1 MSFENRLSS
10 AIELL
15 EKCIWNSSISNEEDA
30 KKSGTECIKV
40 LNSTRIESL
49 TSEQKWQLAAVSNFI
64 LENFRNKQFKLTAT
78 EKVLWICSKLVY
90 SPTKVEYYFPIITF
104 NDKLTSGQFS
114 PIVQEDDLRLPANAE
129 ATFRSFVFE
138 DWSTNGIHELCQ
150 DLVDNCSFVSAMLS
164 LAKIDPSYFLT
175 LVHPNHNSENY
186 TICLYFNGTIR
197 RVNVKNSFPQ
207 VSDRA
212 RNLTVKSNSN
222 ENLHWPAIIE
232 KAYLIVLGGDYDTS
246 GSNLALDVFM
256 LNKNW
261 IPEVLPIKYDTK
273 QLTKL
278 APLFHQKG
286 VLLGL
291 GTGKMSEAL
300 SKKSGLIS
308 QHDYVIEDI
317 NDKIS
322 LRNTWASETSLR
334 EVSISMEDLTFFS
347 YLYINWDISK
357 MFRYTA
363 NTIRVFRTPQI
374 KQIHH
379 LPQYSLC
386 NPNSVS
392 EEVWI
397 LLECHIPSPE
407 FNVTSEIYETDIGEQ
422 VMMPNQYNCAF
433 KNTSNSQVTL
443 LKFNMLPKASYT
455 MVLHFNQTVN
465 VSMHLYNNIS
475 SQFNFKKAQPKRPL
489 RFLES
494 SLWSTH
500 KIADG
505 VEGARG
511 GGNWSMP
518 TYIYNPQF
526 DLVVEKDTRVDLAL
540 YSEHGIYV
548 NIDVFHSDSS
558 DTGSSIRLFDPS
570 KLIFQDKYSH
580 ECQVQSLLL
589 LSGTYKVVISNYQN
603 TAGNY
608 FFHVFANAEITVK
621 QIIPLLGI
629 FLRRLVLQW
638 NQSNRIKIYFDVE
651 SYNSKMTIHLSATDS
666 NSSSA
671 YRPSIR
677 GSIFDSKTLLGILLN
692 EEWCDLPYG
701 NFIDITL
708 ESPGRYVLLV
718 ERFEQGSGS
727 CMIQIGC
734 SNQFTVVGW

>member
-1 MSFENRLSS
+1 MSFESRLSL
-10 AIELL
+10 AVELL
-15 EKCIWNSSISNEEDA
+15 EKSIWNTSISNEGDA
-30 KKSGTECIKV
+30 KKSGKACINV

-49 TSEQKWQLAAVSNFI
+49 TSEQKLKLAAVSNFI
-64 LENFRNKQFKLTAT
+64 LENPRHKLTAS
-78 EKVLWICSKLVY
+78 EKLLWICSKLVY

-104 NDKLTSGQFS
+104 NDKLTSRHF
-114 PIVQEDDLRLPANAE
+114 PVMVQEDNLRLPANAV
-129 ATFRSFVFE
+129 AIFKSLVFE

-164 LAKIDPSYFLT
+164 LARIDPTYFLT
-175 LVHPNHNSENY
+175 LVHPNHNSEYY
-186 TICLYFNGTIR
+186 TVRLYFNGTFR
-197 RVNVKNSFPQ
+197 RINVKNSFPQ

-212 RNLTVKSNSN
+212 RNLTVKSVSN
-222 ENLHWPAIIE
+222 EDLHWPAIIE

-256 LNKNW
+256 LNKHW
-261 IPEVLPIKYDTK
+261 VPEVLPIKYDTQ
-273 QLTKL
+273 QLTML
-278 APLFHQKG
+278 APLFHQKE

-291 GTGKMSEAL
+291 GTAKMSEAL
-300 SKKSGLIS
+300 STKTGLIS

-317 NDKIS
+317 TDRIH
-322 LRNTWASETSLR
+322 LRNTWTSETSQR
-334 EVSISMEDLTFFS
+334 QFSISMEHLTYFS

-357 MFRYTA
+357 MFKYTA
-363 NTIRVFRTPQI
+363 STIRVFQPPQI

-379 LPQYSLC
+379 FPQYSLC

-407 FNVTSEIYETDIGEQ
+407 FNVTSEIYETDVGEQ
-422 VMMPNQYNCAF
+422 VMMANQYNCAF

-455 MVLHFNQTVN
+455 MVLHFNQTVK
-465 VSMHLYNNIS
+465 VSMHLFNNIS
-475 SQFNFKKAQPKRPL
+475 SQFNIKKAQSKYPL
-489 RFLES
+489 RFLET

-500 KIADG
+500 QLEDG

-526 DLVVEKDTRVDLAL
+526 DLVVENDTQVDLAL
-540 YSEHGIYV
+540 YSEHGINV
-548 NIDVFHSDSS
+548 NIDVFHSDRS
-558 DTGSSIRLFDPS
+558 DAGSSIRLFDPS

-589 LSGTYKVVISNYQN
+589 LLGTYKVVVSNYEN
-603 TAGNY
+603 IAGDY
-608 FFHVFANAEITVK
+608 SFHVFANADISVK
-621 QIIPLLGI
+621 QIIPLLGF

-638 NQSNRIKIYFDVE
+638 NQSNRIKVYFDIE
-651 SYNSKMTIHLSATDS
+651 AYNSKMTIHMNATGS

-671 YRPSIR
+671 YRPPIR

-708 ESPGRYVLLV
+708 KSPGRYVLLV
-718 ERFEQGSGS
+718 ERFEQGSGN

-734 SNQFTVVGW
+734 NNQFTVVGW